1 MAKVTNNFVP
11 KNTAIEA
18 LNPMTK
24 ILAIFSLGLG
34 SLIFPNSWLGIV
46 IIIGLF
52 FVAAMAKMLVPFAK
66 MIFGFGIPITVMLMF
81 IQGCYSPK
89 NETVI
94 FDLGFAKF
102 CEEGA
107 LYALK
112 IITTLLVF
120 LGTFYIMNKTTYTG
134 KLVAALT
141 ASGLNPKAGY
151 LVLASLNVVPARG
164 VETGG
169 SLSGRIKAFIP
180 LLGPV
185 VMSSLTDAQERGMTL
200 ETRGFGIKNVKQ
212 TTYVEVTKSQA
223 DKILKVLLITF
234 FVVVLILTILMK
246 LNII

>member
-1 MAKVTNNFVP
+1 
-11 KNTAIEA
+11 
-18 LNPMTK
+18 
-24 ILAIFSLGLG
+24 
-34 SLIFPNSWLGIV
+34 
-46 IIIGLF
+46 
-52 FVAAMAKMLVPFAK
+52 
-66 MIFGFGIPITVMLMF
+66 MLMF

-134 KLVAALT
+134 KLVAST
-141 ASGLNPKAGY
+141 DSIRIKPQGGY
-151 LVLASLNVVPARG
+151 LVLASLNVVPQMQRRECHPEAQSARG

-169 SLSGRIKAFIP
+169 KPVRQNQSFIP

-185 VMSSLTDAQERGMTL
+185 VMSSPDRCTGERNLTL

-212 TTYVEVTKSQA
+212 TTYGSDQSTV